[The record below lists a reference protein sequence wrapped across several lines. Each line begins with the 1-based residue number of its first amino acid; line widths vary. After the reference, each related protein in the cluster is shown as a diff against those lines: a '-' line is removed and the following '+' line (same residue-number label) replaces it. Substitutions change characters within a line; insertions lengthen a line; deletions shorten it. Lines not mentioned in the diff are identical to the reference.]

1 MFTFILFIFSYLTGE
16 TYPERK
22 NCSYFKI
29 HDTRRTL
36 LCSYI
41 KIHYTRRTLLYSYLK
56 IHNTRRTKWALQD
69 DRLYF
74 NRKIYIYNETTDQVT
89 PVADIV

>member
-1 MFTFILFIFSYLTGE
+1 MTPL
-16 TYPERK
+16 
-22 NCSYFKI
+22 CSYFKL
-29 HDTRRTL
+29 HF
-36 LCSYI
+36 
-41 KIHYTRRTLLYSYLK
+41 
-56 IHNTRRTKWALQD
+56 TRRTKWALQD